1 MTAIDTGIQ
10 KSLSDDDPQTLDLIY
25 DAYGDLIF
33 GYINCLV
40 CSRQDAEDCF
50 QNLFIR
56 IVNKRH
62 LLKGKENLKAYLMT
76 MARNEVMEFFRKK
89 KRSIDTV
96 DCDETF
102 IVATDDAD
110 TLPVEELSRAL
121 ASLPLKQR
129 DIIFLKVYQQM
140 TFKEISKHIGISENT
155 VASRYRYGLKKMKQL
170 MLQVQS

>member
-1 MTAIDTGIQ
+1 M
-10 KSLSDDDPQTLDLIY
+10 
-25 DAYGDLIF
+25 
-33 GYINCLV
+33 
-40 CSRQDAEDCF
+40 
-50 QNLFIR
+50 
-56 IVNKRH
+56 
-62 LLKGKENLKAYLMT
+62 
-76 MARNEVMEFFRKK
+76 
-89 KRSIDTV
+89 

>member
-89 KRSIDTV
+89 KQIYT
-96 DCDETF
+96 
-102 IVATDDAD
+102 I
-110 TLPVEELSRAL
+110 
-121 ASLPLKQR
+121 
-129 DIIFLKVYQQM
+129 
-140 TFKEISKHIGISENT
+140 HENT
-155 VASRYRYGLKKMKQL
+155 ELRHANHKNWKKNVEKSTQNLKKL
-170 MLQVQS
+170 CVDDLQH